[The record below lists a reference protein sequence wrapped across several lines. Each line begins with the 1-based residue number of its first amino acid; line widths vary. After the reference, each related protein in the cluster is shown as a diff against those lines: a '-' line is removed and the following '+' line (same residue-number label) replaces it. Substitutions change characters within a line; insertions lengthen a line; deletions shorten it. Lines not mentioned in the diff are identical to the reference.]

1 MAVVLMQ
8 GGHDTLA
15 VPAQLSSCPPPP
27 DGPPRSPGPCPD
39 TETTRLL
46 CAGSYFSARFRR
58 RVVNL
63 LVRHDERALAPAAG
77 VDVFAVLANARRA
90 GRLERTT
97 GIWVAVVWALFALA
111 DLLLPHAPF
120 VCKAK
125 NGVGRE
131 GGDSRWDFLSIF
143 ANIFELPYD
152 LIEAAAGRPVC
163 EMDNGFWVFN
173 YTFVCFLLWLTGS
186 VSGRGRSAYEPSGLS
201 GLAPRQRGG
210 FLFAVVGPGYA
221 LASYWATA
229 FLAVLRNPAHWVA
242 VAFPLLLAVPVW
254 VHRRTVERTMHDQ
267 FRPNAFEQRSSEK
280 LTGPAWLRDV
290 GEVIKRE
297 QDSKI
302 VLYDADRGFAGLGRA
317 VLDPTPIVMD
327 LKREPDADS
336 EPLTTADVLGRL
348 RDELEEFREDTGPR
362 SKVDRLK
369 DVQID
374 ELVYLP
380 AEPPRNAVDHGQAAA
395 EGHLRE
401 AVEEGGEARR
411 HYLWARIGAWEQQ
424 VVVTALVRVYTQGK
438 SLTLEACLYVM
449 DPLQPEFELVDAIAE
464 RGPDLPATSAVRAL
478 LAAPATGVA
487 AIFFVVGSAGDA
499 TISVKR
505 RFERRNGWDTPSEGA
520 SGSVRELAAAYKK
533 SPILEMDVN
542 RYLKA
547 LVERIGTGAVRV
559 LREKGYDTGQLEQ
572 QVIQV
577 SNGGIH
583 IGAMSG
589 GAVAVGRGAQA
600 RTAGGLRQAR
610 ARVLRRQRF

>member
-1 MAVVLMQ
+1 M
-8 GGHDTLA
+8 
-15 VPAQLSSCPPPP
+15 
-27 DGPPRSPGPCPD
+27 
-39 TETTRLL
+39 
-46 CAGSYFSARFRR
+46 
-58 RVVNL
+58 NL

-97 GIWVAVVWALFALA
+97 GIWAAVVWALFALA

-120 VCKAK
+120 ICNAK
-125 NGVGRE
+125 NGTGRE
-131 GGDSRWDFLSIF
+131 GGDSSWDFPSIF
-143 ANIFELPYD
+143 AFVFDLPYD
-152 LIEAAAGRPVC
+152 LIEAMADHPVC
-163 EMDNGFWVFN
+163 EIDHVFWVFN
-173 YTFVCFLLWLTGS
+173 YAFVCLLLWLTGS
-186 VSGRGRSAYEPSGLS
+186 VPGRGRNAYEPSGP
-201 GLAPRQRGG
+201 APRRRGG
-210 FLFAVVGPGYA
+210 FLFAVVGAGA

-229 FLAVLRNPAHWVA
+229 FVAVLRNPAHWVA

-254 VHRRTVERTMHDQ
+254 VHRRTVERTMRDQ
-267 FRPNAFEQRSSEK
+267 FRPNAFEQRSPER

-302 VLYDADRGFAGLGRA
+302 VLYDTVGGFAGLGRA
-317 VLDPTPIVMD
+317 VLDPTPVVMD

-348 RDELEEFREDTGPR
+348 RDELEGFREDTGPR

-369 DVQID
+369 EVQID

-380 AEPPRNAVDHGQAAA
+380 AGPPRDSVDHGQAAA

-411 HYLWARIGAWEQQ
+411 HYLWARISGWEQQ

-438 SLTLEACLYVM
+438 SLTLEVCLYVM

-464 RGPDLPATSAVRAL
+464 RGPDLPATSVVRAL
-478 LAAPATGVA
+478 LAAPAAAVA
-487 AIFFVVGSAGDA
+487 AIFSAAGSAGDA

-505 RFERRNGWDTPSEGA
+505 RFERRNGWDTPSKGA
-520 SGSVRELAAAYKK
+520 SGSVRELASAYQK
-533 SPILEMDVN
+533 SPIRETDVN
-542 RYLKA
+542 RYLNA
-547 LVERIGTGAVRV
+547 LVERIGTGAVRA

-577 SNGGIH
+577 SNGGIL

-589 GAVAVGRGAQA
+589 GAVAAGRGAQA
-600 RTAGGLRQAR
+600 RTAGGPRQAR
-610 ARVLRRQRF
+610 GRVLGRQRF